1 MEKKMKKVCFIFAI
15 FAAMFLMLACGKDS
29 LLESGVPEDENNTSD
44 TETTDQADTN
54 DIADSE
60 ANDPAADTD
69 DPNSQDDPNNQN
81 DPNDPNNQND
91 PNDPNNQND
100 PNDPNNQNDPNDP
113 NNQNDPTNPT
123 DPTVDPTD
131 PNNQND
137 PTNPTDPTVDPTDP
151 TNDPTQPVSDPC
163 NPNKCLEDEHSDGV
177 CTVEVEE
184 DSYSCGCKNDI
195 LGNEYMWYEDQCH
208 MVVTPDQCRMFAETV
223 ASIIGGVPDWVTDV
237 VEWVCHCFTE
247 SECVITWEW

>member
-100 PNDPNNQNDPNDP
+100 PN
-113 NNQNDPTNPT
+113 
-123 DPTVDPTD
+123 D